1 MSNRREHVNERIRLT
16 EFSLLAAV
24 LGLDPADYGFVS
36 REAQRSY
43 YADIEAIR
51 TETARVGNRQEQIA
65 TVYLPTY
72 RDYFPDTFVT
82 ENVQESDHHTNE
94 FEDANLKFWST
105 FDTTTYRFWIWFHI
119 LKLRMLL
126 YVRDI
131 DTEELYWARFGG
143 DAPAVGREERRYLLL
158 LRLVAPFFRGRRAF
172 YERVLPA
179 FIKKRVTVVENVPR
193 RVPIPVEFRSKMG
206 TPNAALGRS
215 FCPGDSFVEN
225 YSTFAVVV
233 NDLTEEDL
241 PFYRPGGSR
250 SRLLDKLLTL
260 LVPANLNAEMRFRF
274 LPDQEIFTLG
284 AAEKRGYLGF
294 STYLRKTVEPCS

>member
-1 MSNRREHVNERIRLT
+1 MNNNREHVNERIRLT

-36 REAQRSY
+36 REAQRGY
-43 YADIEAIR
+43 HTDIEAIR

-65 TVYLPTY
+65 TVYLPTF
-72 RDYFPDTFVT
+72 RDYLPDTFMT
-82 ENVQESDHHTNE
+82 ENVQESDHHGNE
-94 FEDANLKFWST
+94 FEDANLKFWSA

-126 YVRDI
+126 YVREI

-158 LRLVAPFFRGRRAF
+158 LRFMAPFFRGRRGF
-172 YERVLPA
+172 YERILPA

-193 RVPIPVEFRSKMG
+193 RVPIPVEFRCKMG

-225 YSTFAVVV
+225 RTTFAVVV
-233 NDLTEEDL
+233 NDLTEDDL
-241 PFYRPGGSR
+241 PYYRPGGSR

-260 LVPANLNAEMRFRF
+260 LVPANLNAETRYRFE
-274 LPDQEIFTLG
+274 PGQEIFTLG
-284 AAEKRGYLGF
+284 AKEKRGYLGF
-294 STYLRKTVEPCS
+294 STYLRKTVEACS